1 MSVSS
6 PLGMVLPEHDPS
18 TGEVHRTWSA
28 RWRDSRVPA
37 VGGLDAAP
45 RVVGHYRRSEGTC
58 EQGRHLFDAIE
69 DDTADPRTSE
79 LLGDEFGERW
89 VRFRLTLTCVRCGI
103 IERLGGLRDQEDD
116 RSRPTAVS
124 AVPLR
129 AGAFRAQQID
139 RGSDWGRSAGDLTT
153 WTVHEGDNPHP
164 VGVITWGSTPRG
176 RRYFVGRLDAWP
188 EGSTV
193 EAPTAAACLR
203 KIARSTT
210 DALVRPEGGG
220 DR

>member
-1 MSVSS
+1 MSPSS
-6 PLGMVLPEHDPS
+6 QLGMILPEHDPS
-18 TGEVHRTWSA
+18 TGEVHRTWPT
-28 RWRDSRVPA
+28 RWRDARVPA

-45 RVVGHYRRSEGTC
+45 RVVGCHRRSESTC

-69 DDTADPRTSE
+69 DDMADLRTSE
-79 LLGDEFGERW
+79 LLGDEYGERW
-89 VRFRLTLTCVRCGI
+89 VRFRLTLTCIRCGI
-103 IERLGGLRDQEDD
+103 IERRGGLRDHEDD
-116 RSRPTAVS
+116 RSRPTAVA

-139 RGSDWGRSAGDLTT
+139 QGGDWGRNVGELST

-164 VGVITWGSTPRG
+164 LGVITWGSTARG

-203 KIARSTT
+203 KVARSTT
-210 DALVRPEGGG
+210 ATITSTEGGG